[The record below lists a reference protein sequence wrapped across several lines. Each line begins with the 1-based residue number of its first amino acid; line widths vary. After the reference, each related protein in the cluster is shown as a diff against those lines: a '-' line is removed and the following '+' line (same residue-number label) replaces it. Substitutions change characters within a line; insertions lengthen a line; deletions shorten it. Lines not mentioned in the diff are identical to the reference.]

1 VIAKTVSKVAN
12 AFTEEQRQLA
22 DAAAARLQRLGLSDA
37 QIAALPGKSLTN
49 IHTDILAPMSGTF
62 GGILTSGEHEPDGSA
77 CALEAAHVAIGDE
90 WSDEPNLWPDLRP
103 LNDGPW
109 DSDEQRTAHVVPVLI
124 ALWDWQDWSPER
136 QRRWAETVVLR
147 TVRELIAELPGLPTA
162 VAQACR
168 DSGTLEAAEAAAWA
182 AAKAEEAAAWAAANA
197 EEAAAA
203 AANAANTAK
212 ASAWAA
218 ANAAARAAAKA
229 AAARAAN
236 AVPVLVLACRI
247 WRDAAED
254 TRR

>member
-1 VIAKTVSKVAN
+1 MTHP
-12 AFTEEQRQLA
+12 
-22 DAAAARLQRLGLSDA
+22 LQ
-37 QIAALPGKSLTN
+37 QI
-49 IHTDILAPMSGTF
+49 IDERF

-168 DSGTLEAAEAAAWA
+168 DSGTLEAANAAEMAAWVAAEKAAWA
-182 AAKAEEAAAWAAANA
+182 AEKAAWEAAEAAAEAAN
-197 EEAAAA
+197 
-203 AANAANTAK
+203 
-212 ASAWAA
+212 S
-218 ANAAARAAAKA
+218 
-229 AAARAAN
+229 
-236 AVPVLVLACRI
+236 VPVLVLACRI